1 MARLTLPLENI
12 KDHYAVVVIG
22 SGYGGAIA
30 ASRLARAGQ
39 QVCLLERG
47 KEFQPGEYPNTEA
60 QALAEMQTDV
70 PQGHLGPRTGLY
82 DFRFNEDINVVV
94 GCGLGG
100 TSLINANVCLPPD
113 PRVFADPCWPQE
125 LRDDLSTLVAEG
137 LRRAEEMLKPV
148 PYPDLGPPL
157 HKLQALEKSAHYL
170 NEKFYRPPVKVTFND
185 EVNHVGVPQQACK
198 VCGDCV
204 SGCNYAAK
212 NTLIMNYLPD
222 ARNHGAEIY
231 TRVAVS
237 KIERQEGRWL
247 VYYQLLEAGREVFD
261 VPPLFV
267 SADMVI
273 LAAGTL
279 GSTEILLRSQ
289 AAGLTLSD
297 QLGHH
302 FTGNGDVLGFS
313 YNADEEIDGVGW
325 GSHPPGELPPVGP
338 TITGIIDKR
347 HEPQLDEGVVI
358 EEGAIPGVLAKLI
371 PGVMALAA
379 KTLGQDTDSGWL
391 DSLNE
396 KGREWDSWVRGPY
409 HGAMRNTQIY
419 LVMTHDQSA
428 GRMYLE
434 NDRLRIAWPGVG
446 EQPIFQRVNDLLKQA
461 SIPLGATFVKNPMW
475 TELFKHNLTTVHPL
489 GGCRMA
495 ENAENGVVNHQGQV
509 FSDKS
514 GATIHDSL
522 YVCDGSIMPR
532 SLGVNPLMTIC
543 ALAERF
549 VARLAQERGWQI
561 NYQLPSAPSQNAAPI
576 ALGLQFTETMRGFFS
591 AQVKD
596 DFAQGA
602 KQGKEEGS
610 PFEFTLTII
619 SDDLDVMLDRPEHQ
633 ARTLGTVTAPSL
645 SSQPLTVTGG
655 EFNLFVED
663 PDHPNTRQMHYRM
676 KMATTAGRAYYFYG
690 FKVIHNDPGF
700 DAWTDNTT
708 LYSTV
713 YDGDS
718 QDSPILGRGILV
730 ISPKDFLRQLT
741 TIQVTN
747 AATLEQQ
754 LEAKVRFGRFFTG
767 VLFDTYAGVFSTPK
781 P

>member
-1 MARLTLPLENI
+1 MARLASPIENI
-12 KDHYAVVVIG
+12 KDHYTVVVIG

-39 QVCLLERG
+39 RVCLLERG

-60 QALAEMQTDV
+60 KALTEMQTDA
-70 PQGHLGPRTGLY
+70 PKAHLGPRTGLY
-82 DFRFNEDINVVV
+82 DFRFNEDINVVL

-148 PYPDLGPPL
+148 PYPPLAPPL
-157 HKLQALEKSAHYL
+157 LKIGVLEKSAAYL
-170 NEKFYRPPVKVTFND
+170 QEKFYRPPIKVTFED
-185 EVNHVGVPQQACK
+185 GVNHVGVPQHACT

-237 KIERQEGRWL
+237 RIERQEGRWL

-261 VPPLFV
+261 APPLFV

-338 TITGIIDKR
+338 TITGIIDRR
-347 HEPQLDEGVVI
+347 HEPQLDDGVVI
-358 EEGAIPGVLAKLI
+358 EEGAIPGVLAKFI

-409 HGAMRNTQIY
+409 HGAMRNTQTY
-419 LVMTHDQSA
+419 LVMTHDGSA

-434 NDRLRIAWPGVG
+434 DDRLRIAWPGVG
-446 EQPIFQRVNDLLKQA
+446 DQPIFQRVNDLLKQA
-461 SIPLGATFVKNPMW
+461 TIPLGGTYVKNPIW
-475 TELFKHNLTTVHPL
+475 TEAFKHDLITVHPL
-489 GGCRMA
+489 GGCSMA
-495 ENAENGVVNHQGQV
+495 DNAENGVVNHQGQV
-509 FSDKS
+509 FSSKS
-514 GATIHDSL
+514 GVTIHDSL

-543 ALAERF
+543 ALAERC
-549 VARLAQERGWQI
+549 VARLAQDRGWQI
-561 NYQLPSAPSQNAAPI
+561 NYQLPSAPSQTAAPTV
-576 ALGLQFTETMRGFFS
+576 LGLQFTETMKGFFS
-591 AQVKD
+591 AKVKD

-602 KQGKEEGS
+602 KQGKKDGS

-619 SDDLDVMLDRPEHQ
+619 SDDLDAMLARPEHR

-645 SSQPLTVTGG
+645 SSQPLTVTEG

-663 PDHPNTRQMHYRM
+663 PDHLNTRQMHYRM
-676 KMATTAGRAYYFYG
+676 KMTTTAGRVYYFYG

-700 DAWTDNTT
+700 DAWADNTT
-708 LYSTV
+708 LYSTL

-730 ISPKDFLRQLT
+730 IYPEDFVRQLT
-741 TIQVTN
+741 TVQVTN
-747 AATLEQQ
+747 AATPEQQ
-754 LEAKVRFGRFFTG
+754 VEAKVRFGRFFTG
-767 VLFDTYAGVFSTPK
+767 ILFDKYANIFSTPK

>member
-1 MARLTLPLENI
+1 MARLASSIENI

-39 QVCLLERG
+39 RVCLLERG
-47 KEFQPGEYPNTEA
+47 KEFQPGEYPNTEVE
-60 QALAEMQTDV
+60 ALAEMQTDV
-70 PQGHLGPRTGLY
+70 PQTHWGPRTGLY
-82 DFRFNEDINVVV
+82 DFRFNEDINVVL

-100 TSLINANVCLPPD
+100 TSLINANVCLPPN
-113 PRVFADPCWPQE
+113 PRVFDDPCWPQE
-125 LRDDLSTLVAEG
+125 LRDDLSTLVADG
-137 LRRAEEMLKPV
+137 LRRAEEMLKPT
-148 PYPDLGPPL
+148 PYPQNFPPL
-157 HKLQALEKSAHYL
+157 HKLQALEKSADYL
-170 NEKFYRPPVKVTFND
+170 KEKFYRPPIKVTFED
-185 EVNHVGVPQQACK
+185 GVNHVGVLQQACK

-231 TRVAVS
+231 TRVAAQR
-237 KIERQEGRWL
+237 IERQDERWM
-247 VYYQLLEAGREVFD
+247 VYYQVLEAGREEFGA
-261 VPPLFV
+261 PPLFV

-279 GSTEILLRSQ
+279 GSTEILLRSR
-289 AAGLTLSD
+289 AGGLSLSD

-325 GSHPPGELPPVGP
+325 GAHPPGELPPVGP

-347 HEPQLDEGVVI
+347 QGPQLDEGVVI
-358 EEGAIPGVLAKLI
+358 EEGAIPGVLAKFI

-379 KTLGQDTDSGWL
+379 KTLGQDTDSGL
-391 DSLNE
+391 MDLITE

-409 HGAMRNTQIY
+409 HGAMRNTQTY

-446 EQPIFQRVNDLLKQA
+446 EQPIFKRVNDLLKQA
-461 SIPLGATFVKNPMW
+461 TIPLGATFVKNPLW
-475 TELFKHNLTTVHPL
+475 TEAFKHDLITVHPL
-489 GGCRMA
+489 GGCSMA
-495 ENAENGVVNHQGQV
+495 ENAENGVVNHKGQA
-509 FSDKS
+509 FS
-514 GATIHDSL
+514 GASGVAVHDSL
-522 YVCDGSIMPR
+522 YVCDGAIMPR

-543 ALAERF
+543 ALAERC
-549 VARLAQERGWQI
+549 VALLAQDRDWQI
-561 NYQLPSAPSQNAAPI
+561 NYRLPSAPGPATAPA
-576 ALGLQFTETMRGFFS
+576 ALGLQFSETMRGFFS
-591 AQVKD
+591 PKVKD
-596 DFAQGA
+596 DFVQGA
-602 KQGKEEGS
+602 KQGKEDGS

-619 SDDLDVMLDRPEHQ
+619 SDDLDAMLTRPEHQ
-633 ARTLGTVTAPSL
+633 AGTLGTVTAPSL
-645 SSQPLTVTGG
+645 ATEPLTVTGG

-663 PDHPNTRQMHYRM
+663 SDHPNTRQMRYRM
-676 KMATTAGRAYYFYG
+676 KMRTTAGRAYYFYG

-700 DAWTDNTT
+700 DAWADNTT
-708 LYSTV
+708 LYSTL

-718 QDSPILGRGILV
+718 QDSPVLGRGILV
-730 ISPKDFLRQLT
+730 IYPEDFVRQLKT
-741 TIQVTN
+741 MQVIN
-747 AATLEQQ
+747 AATLKQQ

-767 VLFDTYAGVFSTPK
+767 ALFDTYAGIFSMPK